1 MKGEDSV
8 KVGERIRYISCDS
21 RSQRP
26 PLANIGDKGRI
37 ISIDSRNYPF
47 IYIVKWENPLIVGCN
62 ASLVSEREIKIVS

>member
-1 MKGEDSV
+1 MYPNEFQLFLNLLRTQQKNLENRRV
-8 KVGERIRYISCDS
+8 
-21 RSQRP
+21 
-26 PLANIGDKGRI
+26 NI